1 MDYTGFGFP
10 KPEPRIVDKKRA
22 TKDAHKAE
30 RECRIFV
37 KSRDKG
43 RCVVPGCKTPREGIE
58 MHHVI
63 PRSRSRR
70 LKHAT
75 SNNCLLCRDHHG
87 LRHAGKI
94 QITGNANGE
103 LIIRGDRKWLEFKL

>member
-1 MDYTGFGFP
+1 MDYAGFKFA

-22 TKDAHKAE
+22 TLDAHAAE
-30 RECRIFV
+30 RACRAFV

-70 LKHAT
+70 LKWHT
-75 SNNCLLCRDHHG
+75 GNNALLCRSHHS

-94 QITGNANGE
+94 QITGDANGE
-103 LIIRGDRKWLEFKL
+103 LMILGARKYFEFKP